1 MRKSSSWDYPA
12 ARILVVDDNQ
22 SNLEIVQELLV
33 LAGYSYISV
42 LNDSRQAVDAIVNE
56 TPDLVLLDLHMPHLT
71 GYEVLERLGQRLP
84 PDAFIP
90 ILVFTAD
97 STPAA
102 RQRAL
107 DLGANDFITKPVD
120 NVELILRVRN
130 FLRMRHM
137 HLAMYD
143 ENAALEARVKSRTQ
157 ELIFSREEGVECLA
171 RALEYRDDATGEH
184 TKRVGTMSTEIARA
198 LGLSEY
204 QIDLIRFGSPLHDL
218 GKICIPD
225 AVLLKPG
232 WHTPE
237 EFEEMKRHTTLG
249 ATIMSKCQTPLMS
262 AIREIVLHHHERW
275 DGTGYP
281 DGLKGDEIPISCRIV
296 AVADVFDALTNN
308 RPYKHAWTR
317 EDAIAEICS
326 QRGTQ
331 FDPGVVDVFLD
342 LYANASAVPGSCPG

>member
-1 MRKSSSWDYPA
+1 MRKSTSWDFPS
-12 ARILVVDDNQ
+12 ARILVIDDNL
-22 SNLEIVQELLV
+22 SNCEVVQELLV
-33 LAGYSYISV
+33 VGGYSYIDV
-42 LNDSRQAVDAIVNE
+42 LNDSRQAVDRIVKE
-56 TPDLVLLDLHMPHLT
+56 APDLVLLDLHMPHVT
-71 GYEVLERLGQRLP
+71 GYEVLAQLSQRMG

-97 STPAA
+97 STSSA
-102 RQRAL
+102 RKRAL

-143 ENAALEARVKSRTQ
+143 ENAALEARVKTRTQ

-184 TKRVGTMSTEIARA
+184 TKRVGAMSTEIARA

-204 QIDLIRFGSPLHDL
+204 QIDLIRLGSPLHDL
-218 GKICIPD
+218 GKICVPD
-225 AVLLKPG
+225 ALLLKPG

-237 EFEEMKRHTTLG
+237 EFEAMKRHTTLG
-249 ATIMSKCQTPLMS
+249 GTIMSKCQTPLMS

-275 DGTGYP
+275 DGAGYP
-281 DGLKGDEIPISCRIV
+281 DGLKGEEIPISCRIV
-296 AVADVFDALTNN
+296 AVADVFDALTHD

-317 EDAIAEICS
+317 QEAIEEICR

-331 FDPGVVDVFLD
+331 FDPTVVDVFLD
-342 LYANASAVPGSCPG
+342 LYANEFAVPG